1 LKSLTGVVILSWKT
15 SANMEIN
22 IQRTILKKYLQA
34 FILAIVVVVFISI
47 LLITYLY
54 EDQLFGLTKYHL
66 VIIFASSYLLYII
79 FNALRQF
86 HYIYFSDAGD
96 RIVLRYFPI
105 GLFTS
110 KKNSIEIGKN
120 EFAGYEIHKQWFG
133 IREKLILKAKTG
145 KGMAKYPPVSI
156 TALNSKEKESLF
168 KALDRL
174 KN

>member
-1 LKSLTGVVILSWKT
+1 
-15 SANMEIN
+15 MEIN

-96 RIVLRYFPI
+96 RIVLRYFPSDCLPRKRI
-105 GLFTS
+105 PLRSGKMNLQDMRYI
-110 KKNSIEIGKN
+110 NSGSEYGKN
-120 EFAGYEIHKQWFG
+120 
-133 IREKLILKAKTG
+133 
-145 KGMAKYPPVSI
+145 
-156 TALNSKEKESLF
+156 
-168 KALDRL
+168 
-174 KN
+174 